1 MPSNPGGRLNA
12 TLPLARLVIDES
24 NLQLKPRL
32 FGTMMFSGFE
42 VPLNEIAVAFPL
54 KSSFM
59 AAGVGF
65 QLSDG
70 QLAYFWTLS
79 NKQQVLAVLQQRGV
93 PIDPEPRPARGSLSG
108 QFGMLWRRGGGSTS
122 SVAKVPG
129 LSRPMNALFPLFAV
143 IGVAV
148 IVFFATRGSAFGW
161 FVAALGTAGLAQSFV
176 AWRRNRKT

>member
-1 MPSNPGGRLNA
+1 MPSNLGGRLNA
-12 TLPLARLVIDES
+12 TLPLAPLVIGDS
-24 NLQLKPRL
+24 TLQLQPRW
-32 FGTMMFSGFE
+32 FGKLMFSDFE
-42 VPLNEIAVAFPL
+42 VPLNKITAAFPL
-54 KSSFM
+54 TSSFM

-79 NKQQVLAVLQQRGV
+79 NQQRVLAVLQQHGV

-108 QFGMLWRRGGGSTS
+108 QFGMLWRRGAGSTP

-143 IGVAV
+143 GGIVV
-148 IVFFATRGSAFGW
+148 IVLFASMGSPFGW
-161 FVAALGTAGLAQSFV
+161 FVAALGTVGLVQSFV
-176 AWRRNRKT
+176 YWRRNGNT